1 MKKTVIALIMALLM
15 IQIVSATAP
24 QVTPLDKSVENRVK
38 ELEYSNSAEDVNNLK
53 EAVSLYKTH
62 GWKGGSYSVF
72 KEVFLTYPNDILL
85 NHVFLTPDKKFNNL
99 ELETSFSHSALG
111 IDIMSE
117 RELHEI
123 APYLIQYL
131 KENIKEDENGAKSK
145 VWQELERGGAE
156 GRLYKYLKFISES
169 NDPQARNFFRNL
181 LAKIDKI
188 ESGKIIIIA
197 YFGKVIDEESLPKL
211 LEFCKKEYLQSKS
224 LGYFRHC
231 TATIQQYKSQD
242 LVKYVIENNINDY
255 GSETYIRNSTFPS
268 FILDKAFVVSYDA
281 NSFTYDGY
289 GGISNEELNQKW
301 KDWYK
306 ENKNSIVWSGKINKF
321 VEKDK
326 EDQILKHLNLQK
338 TQKDKEVGFFRRI
351 WNWLRRK

>member
-1 MKKTVIALIMALLM
+1 M
-15 IQIVSATAP
+15 
-24 QVTPLDKSVENRVK
+24 
-38 ELEYSNSAEDVNNLK
+38 
-53 EAVSLYKTH
+53 
-62 GWKGGSYSVF
+62 
-72 KEVFLTYPNDILL
+72 
-85 NHVFLTPDKKFNNL
+85 
-99 ELETSFSHSALG
+99 
-111 IDIMSE
+111 
-117 RELHEI
+117 
-123 APYLIQYL
+123 
-131 KENIKEDENGAKSK
+131 
-145 VWQELERGGAE
+145 
-156 GRLYKYLKFISES
+156 
-169 NDPQARNFFRNL
+169 
-181 LAKIDKI
+181 
-188 ESGKIIIIA
+188 
-197 YFGKVIDEESLPKL
+197 PKL